1 MYSIIIK
8 ERLNTSDM
16 VNIVTW
22 LQSGKYHVKLLVT
35 HQNAAVAQYCNIKL
49 FFFCVTTIMCS

>member
-8 ERLNTSDM
+8 ERLNTGPNTSDM

-35 HQNAAVAQYCNIKL
+35 HQNAAVAQVLSI
-49 FFFCVTTIMCS
+49 

>member
-16 VNIVTW
+16 VNVVTW

-35 HQNAAVAQYCNIKL
+35 HQNAAVPQYRNFKA